1 MLRSE
6 KKLLLDQIAALKQD
20 KEAAYAAALRH
31 VNAVVLRADFLNNTQ
46 KDLLLSAVWRVS
58 YEK

>member
-31 VNAVVLRADFLNNTQ
+31 VNAVVLRAKYLDNTQ
-46 KDLLLSAVWRVS
+46 KSNLLDEIWC
-58 YEK
+58 K